1 MSKRSLS
8 FVLTMLLGGSMTLQ
22 SLPQEALRAKAASVD
37 YPAQL
42 VRISTSDG
50 SRNVNISGYSDNAL
64 LNTWSTNG
72 EQNENWRF
80 DYISAG
86 VFRLVNQGTGRLLSA
101 EDNNVTAGAECV
113 IYGNDDDTAQ
123 YWYVTAVAQDGNGDD
138 LYYKITNYE
147 NSNLALTYQSAS
159 NTITLENYSGAE
171 NQKFLLNTAG
181 LQGFGGYA
189 KDMNGQAKAST
200 IGGLLG
206 ETIEVSTFD
215 ELQAACTSTE
225 PATIVITND
234 ISGKTGTSNYAIST
248 GYDGGNRYYC
258 KDNYIYLQP
267 NKTIIGSYGANT
279 LHNVYFRTYN
289 ESYGPGY
296 NIIIRNIDCTHDS
309 ELNTDNIW
317 EFAYGWNF
325 WIDHCTFQGHDA
337 INTCSLGS
345 TDWDKFLNFKGT
357 SDYITISDCK
367 FGLHEYGVL
376 LGYPTD
382 DEATYNTYN
391 GQPCVTLANNYYKDT
406 VTRAPALM
414 RYGYFHSLNNYVY
427 NFSMGYTVHSACKT
441 FAEACYY
448 EKGGNV
454 ICDWNQIIYP
464 GAYAEENSIFVDVS
478 RTVQGEGTT
487 SNPSYSIACTW
498 RPTANYS
505 YSALTAEN
513 AKSYCTTY
521 SGAQSARSNMHYA
534 TFASV
539 SMPAADYITAA
550 DAAPEPISGNL
561 IQNLTLASA
570 ASYNDWAINDSLAV
584 GDAVFS
590 DRDVTYA
597 TVPSLL
603 LGAETVMT
611 SCDAKAATDPAA
623 TFTAGA
629 NITVYVAM
637 DVRVSTIPSWLSGW
651 TDTGMLLV
659 NDSDVN
665 FRAYSKTFRMG
676 ETITLGGNGQ
686 TQSCVNYVVLAKK
699 IVGDVNADGDVNIE
713 DVEMLRQYL
722 VCNGSLTDPA
732 AAELSGDG
740 CITAVDLTLLKQM
753 LLTAQNAP
761 AVTTVTTVS
770 TTTTTTTT
778 TTANNSYEPS
788 GFRFS
793 GKVFLV
799 GDSTVCEYDSNTTS
813 SLDRYGWGM
822 KLAEQFN
829 NVTVRNLA
837 LSGRSSRSFLT
848 EANYTTLCNEIGAGD
863 YLFIQFGH
871 NDEKTD
877 ESTYP
882 GLGTYTGLDWST
894 LDSSGKN
901 SSGQYSYE
909 WILAA
914 KYITMA
920 QNKGALP
927 ILVTPITRRGSDG
940 SANYS
945 AHTAYQQA
953 MIGIAAMYNIPVID
967 MTTQTAELYT
977 ELYNSGGADATAA
990 MHCLSSSGAID
1001 NTHLSGLGASTIAG
1015 MIADNC
1021 VDLGLSIGA
1030 YRKN

>member
-1 MSKRSLS
+1 MNKRFLSLALA
-8 FVLTMLLGGSMTLQ
+8 VLLGGSVTMQ
-22 SLPQEALRAKAASVD
+22 SFPQGALRANAATVD
-37 YPAQL
+37 YPAQYAK
-42 VRISTSDG
+42 ISIADG
-50 SRNVNISGYSDNAL
+50 SRNINISGYADNAL
-64 LNTWSTNG
+64 LNTWTSNG

-80 DYISAG
+80 DYVSSG

-101 EDNNVTAGAECV
+101 ENNNVSAGADCV

-159 NTITLENYSGAE
+159 NTITLETYSGAD

-206 ETIEVSTFD
+206 ETVFVSD
-215 ELQAACTSTE
+215 YSSLVSYATSDV
-225 PATIVITND
+225 PLTIVITSD
-234 ISGKTGTSNYAIST
+234 ISCPNSYSLDSN
-248 GYDGGNRYYC
+248 GRYRC
-258 KDNYIYLQP
+258 DNAGIYMKP
-267 NKTIIGSYGANT
+267 DKTIIGSYGANGMY
-279 LHNVYFRTYN
+279 NVYFRTYEGN
-289 ESYGPGY
+289 YGQGH
-296 NIIIRNIDCTHDS
+296 NIILRNIEISHDK
-309 ELNTDNIW
+309 ELNNDNIW
-317 EFAYGWNF
+317 EFSYGWNF
-325 WIDHCTFQGHDA
+325 WIDHCTFVGHSSVNGA
-337 INTCSLGS
+337 S
-345 TDWDKFLNFKGT
+345 TGLDDWDKFLNFKGT
-357 SDYITISDCK
+357 TDFVTISDCK

-382 DEATYNTYN
+382 TQETYDTYN
-391 GQPCVTLANNYYKDT
+391 GAPCVTLADNYYNNCI
-406 VTRAPALM
+406 TRAPALM
-414 RYGYFHSLNNYVY
+414 RYGYFHSVNNYVI
-427 NFSMGYTVHSACKT
+427 NFDMGYTIYTACKLYSENNYFDGGT
-441 FAEACYY
+441 G
-448 EKGGNV
+448 KGSVVNDGTSTTDV
-454 ICDWNQIIYP
+454 SYLYP
-464 GAYAEENSIFVDVS
+464 GVYTDSGSTLVNS
-478 RTVQGEGTT
+478 
-487 SNPSYSIACTW
+487 NYSLVANNAGACSW
-498 RPTANYS
+498 RPSTNYT
-505 YSALTAEN
+505 YSAKNAAD
-513 AKSYCTTY
+513 AKSYCTAY

-534 TFASV
+534 SFASV
-539 SMPAADYITAA
+539 SMPAADYITEA
-550 DAAPEPISGNL
+550 DIAPEPISGNL

-590 DRDVTYA
+590 DRDVVYT
-597 TVPSLL
+597 TVPAML
-603 LGAETVMT
+603 LGAEAVMT
-611 SCDAKAATDPAA
+611 SCDAKAATGTVA

-629 NITVYVAM
+629 DITVYVAL
-637 DVRVSTIPSWLSGW
+637 DVRVKTVPTWLSGW
-651 TDTGMLLV
+651 TDTGLVLV
-659 NDSDVN
+659 NNSDVN
-665 FRAYSKTFRMG
+665 FRAYGKAYQAGDTV
-676 ETITLGGNGQ
+676 TLGENGQ
-686 TQSCVNYVVLAKK
+686 TQTCVNYVVLAKK
-699 IVGDVNADGDVNIE
+699 TVGDVDADGDVDID

-722 VCNGSLTDPA
+722 VCNGTLTDPA

-740 CITAVDLTLLKQM
+740 CITAVDLTLLKQI

-761 AVTTVTTVS
+761 AVTTATTVS

-778 TTANNSYEPS
+778 TTTAQNSYELS
-788 GFRFS
+788 GFQFS

-813 SLDRYGWGM
+813 TLDRYGWGM
-822 KLAEQFN
+822 KLGEQFN
-829 NVTVRNLA
+829 GVTVRNLA

-848 EANYTTLCNEIGAGD
+848 ETNYTTLCNEIGAGD

-894 LDSSGKN
+894 LDSNGMN

-940 SANYS
+940 TANY
-945 AHTAYQQA
+945 AGHVAYQEA

-967 MTTQTAELYT
+967 MTTQTTELYT
-977 ELYNSGGADATAA
+977 ELYSSGGADATAA
-990 MHCLSSSGAID
+990 MHCISSSGSID

-1030 YRKN
+1030 CRKS

>member
-1 MSKRSLS
+1 MSKRTLSLA
-8 FVLTMLLGGSMTLQ
+8 LAMLLGGSVTLQ
-22 SLPQEALRAKAASVD
+22 SLPQEALGAKAAAVD
-37 YPAQL
+37 YPAQYAK
-42 VRISTSDG
+42 ISIADG
-50 SRNVNISGYSDNAL
+50 SRNINISGYNDNAP
-64 LNTWSTNG
+64 LNTWSSNG

-80 DYISAG
+80 DYVSSG

-101 EDNNVTAGAECV
+101 EDNNVSAGADCV
-113 IYGNDDDTAQ
+113 IYGNNDDTAQ
-123 YWYVTAVAQDGNGDD
+123 YWYVTAVSQDGNGDD

-159 NTITLENYSGAE
+159 NTITLETYSGAE

-189 KDMNGQAKAST
+189 KNMHGQVKAST

-206 ETIEVSTFD
+206 ETVFVSDYNSLVSYATA
-215 ELQAACTSTE
+215 EGPL
-225 PATIVITND
+225 TIVLTAD
-234 ISGKTGTSNYAIST
+234 ISCPNSYSLDSN
-248 GYDGGNRYYC
+248 GRYRC
-258 KDNYIYLQP
+258 DNAGIYMKP
-267 NKTIIGSYGANT
+267 DKTIIGSYNANGMY
-279 LHNVYFRTYN
+279 NIYFRTYEGN
-289 ESYGPGY
+289 YGQGH
-296 NIIIRNIDCTHDS
+296 NIILRNIEISHDK
-309 ELNTDNIW
+309 ELNNDNIW
-317 EFAYGWNF
+317 EFSYGWNF
-325 WIDHCTFQGHDA
+325 WIDHCTFVGHNSVNGA
-337 INTCSLGS
+337 S
-345 TDWDKFLNFKGT
+345 TGQDDWDKFLNFKGT
-357 SDYITISDCK
+357 ADYITISDCK

-382 DEATYNTYN
+382 TQETYDTYN
-391 GQPCVTLANNYYKDT
+391 GKPCVTLADNYYKDCI
-406 VTRAPALM
+406 TRAPGLM
-414 RYGYFHSLNNYVY
+414 RYGYFHSLNNYVI
-427 NFSMGYTVHSACKT
+427 NFDMGYTIYTACKLYS
-441 FAEACYY
+441 ESNYY
-448 EKGGNV
+448 DGGTGKGSVVNDGTSTSD
-454 ICDWNQIIYP
+454 ISYKYP
-464 GAYAEENSIFVDVS
+464 GAYTDSGSVLVNS
-478 RTVQGEGTT
+478 
-487 SNPSYSIACTW
+487 NYSLTAQNAGACSW
-498 RPTANYS
+498 RPSSNYS
-505 YSALTAEN
+505 YTAKTAAD
-513 AKSYCTTY
+513 AKTYCTAY
-521 SGAQSARSNMHYA
+521 SGAQSTRSNMHYA

-539 SMPAADYITAA
+539 GVPAADYITAA

-561 IQNLTLASA
+561 IQNLTLVSA
-570 ASYNDWAINDSLAV
+570 ASYNDWDINDSLAV

-603 LGAETVMT
+603 LGAETIMT
-611 SCDAKAATDPAA
+611 SCDAKAATGTAA

-629 NITVYVAM
+629 DITVYTAL
-637 DVRVSTIPSWLSGW
+637 DIRVTNLPSWLSGW

-659 NDSDVN
+659 NSSDVS
-665 FRAYSKTFRMG
+665 FRAYSKTYRAG
-676 ETITLGGNGQ
+676 ETVTLGENGQ

-699 IVGDVNADGDVNIE
+699 TVGDIDADGDVDIA

-722 VCNGSLTDPA
+722 VCSGSLTAPS

-740 CITAVDLTLLKQM
+740 IITAVDLTILKQM

-761 AVTTVTTVS
+761 AVTTATTVS

-778 TTANNSYEPS
+778 TTTQNSYEPS

-799 GDSTVCEYDSNTTS
+799 GDSTVCEYDSNTTT

-829 NVTVRNLA
+829 GVTVRNLA

-848 EANYTTLCNEIGAGD
+848 ENNYTTLCNEIGAGD

-877 ESTYP
+877 ESAYP

-953 MIGIAAMYNIPVID
+953 MIGIAAMYNIPVLD
-967 MTTQTAELYT
+967 MTTETAELYT

-990 MHCLSSSGAID
+990 MHCLTGSGTID
-1001 NTHLSGLGASTIAG
+1001 NTHLSGLGASTIAN
-1015 MIADNC
+1015 MIADDC
-1021 VDLGLSIGA
+1021 SALGLSIGA